1 MLRSP
6 VTSSMGRT
14 LRLCVALVVAL
25 VASSLAVPAVR
36 AQVPENAPELSVEER
51 AEAERIR
58 SETLERAPKA
68 PPAPDD
74 VFQRLNEAEAAV
86 DEAALVRLAATQRST
101 DADAAFVAASERLD
115 NARQHTEVATDIRN
129 RAIEHLEAE
138 RKRMSDLTV
147 RAYVSS
153 NQLETDEFDALLSG
167 DTTNAAGGRALMFEQ
182 VLERQVEVTD
192 RAAADLESARSS
204 LEISRSALQSARM
217 EASRRGELA
226 WILAQEAGAAE
237 VAHHDA
243 QAAVVAAR
251 GEFARQPRGVFPPLE
266 IPLIGETR
274 LTAED
279 LASWFRSSPYAPRV
293 DTPIEDFARWFIE
306 EGDAEGIRGD
316 IAFAQAVLETG
327 GFANNDSVL
336 ANNYSGIGHCD
347 SCDAGWRFPSPQM
360 GVRAQI
366 QLLKSYAIAGP
377 DYVHPL
383 VDRRLRGPAGC
394 CGTWGELTTVW
405 ATDSGYGL
413 KVMVIYSSM
422 VDHALDRR
430 ARGEGFEAPH

>member
-1 MLRSP
+1 
-6 VTSSMGRT
+6 
-14 LRLCVALVVAL
+14 
-25 VASSLAVPAVR
+25 
-36 AQVPENAPELSVEER
+36 
-51 AEAERIR
+51 
-58 SETLERAPKA
+58 
-68 PPAPDD
+68 
-74 VFQRLNEAEAAV
+74 
-86 DEAALVRLAATQRST
+86 
-101 DADAAFVAASERLD
+101 
-115 NARQHTEVATDIRN
+115 
-129 RAIEHLEAE
+129 
-138 RKRMSDLTV
+138 
-147 RAYVSS
+147 
-153 NQLETDEFDALLSG
+153 
-167 DTTNAAGGRALMFEQ
+167 MFEQ